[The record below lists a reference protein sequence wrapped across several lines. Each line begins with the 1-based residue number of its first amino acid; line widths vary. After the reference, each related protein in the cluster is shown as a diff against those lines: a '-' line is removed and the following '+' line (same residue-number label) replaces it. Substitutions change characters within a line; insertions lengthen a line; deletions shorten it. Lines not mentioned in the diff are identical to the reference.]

1 MAKNT
6 NYAKTNQYY
15 NQSPNQ
21 AEQIRKAKGNPNKNN
36 HAKKKNSN
44 YKGYQSNGTGA
55 YVANKISQK
64 AAKRE
69 KVNLPT
75 SVKVVLGVL
84 FAAVVV
90 TLILRMT
97 AFKDNLWLTNI
108 SSLLLGV
115 ACLALFY
122 VRKHYH
128 QQKSGAGYG
137 IITLILTIFGV
148 LYTVIGAGGLLSQ
161 LGVF

>member
-1 MAKNT
+1 MAKNKIYS
-6 NYAKTNQYY
+6 NNVNQYA
-15 NQSPNQ
+15 NQ
-21 AEQIRKAKGNPNKNN
+21 AEQIRKAKGNPNKNY

-44 YKGYQSNGTGA
+44 YGGYNPTGTGA

-69 KVNLPT
+69 KVNLPLNM
-75 SVKVVLGVL
+75 KVMLAML
-84 FAAVVV
+84 FGGAIV

-97 AFKDNLWLTNI
+97 AFPESLWLTNI
-108 SSLLLGV
+108 SSLLLGL

-128 QQKSGAGYG
+128 QKKTGAGYG

-148 LYTVIGAGGLLSQ
+148 LYTVIGAVGILSL
-161 LGVF
+161 LGVV

>member
-1 MAKNT
+1 MAKNKIYS
-6 NYAKTNQYY
+6 NNVNQYA
-15 NQSPNQ
+15 NQ
-21 AEQIRKAKGNPNKNN
+21 AEQIRKAKGNPNKNY

-44 YKGYQSNGTGA
+44 YGGYNPTGTGA

-75 SVKVVLGVL
+75 SMKLMLGVL
-84 FAAVVV
+84 FGAATL

-97 AFKDNLWLTNI
+97 AFPDSLWLVNI
-108 SSLLLGV
+108 SCLLLGI

-128 QQKSGAGYG
+128 KQKSGAGYG
-137 IITLILTIFGV
+137 IITLILTVFGV
-148 LYTVIGAGGLLSQ
+148 IYTVVGLGGILTQ